1 MREKHRVYLF
11 AAVLLLATL
20 VACSDRLAGPDQP
33 SEAVGGGTL
42 AASTEPP
49 EYICFIWTYD
59 DGEEV
64 CFCERLFHLDPDI
77 TPTVCQN
84 GETPPDC
91 LSEDALEPP
100 PLPTNPTFDDPPDT
114 DDGDGDS
121 PPPPPDEE
129 PGDCGDSP
137 EGCEE
142 EFDQEPTLVCS
153 ETVLRGEV
161 ATCELNL
168 EGNAIDGT
176 EWKATLA
183 DGLGTRFAGSS
194 TQVVQWWGGP
204 LAVNFALDVKL
215 YKNGSVAKTFPTQFV
230 SVEPRSWGWQA
241 NDNSVFKL
249 TQANWP
255 AAAFANDVPLKENV
269 ENGGIQMAGSAMDP
283 DQDFGLIRPNPQKGE
298 PIGSGYTASPAIPV
312 GPNEGLVYVDT
323 ASLESR
329 RHWSMNPYVLETG
342 PGQWQN
348 SQCPTGNWY
357 FINRCHD
364 LFVTP
369 ADTVFESNFQTVEQG
384 GAAWHEGRGKNN
396 SGQGHQAYVEQV
408 ATQSHIDPYFG
419 VEGLVAATA
428 GDLKTDVTNVIIER
442 NERWNDHWVLK
453 QGTPHRDTEP
463 TPGSNWGPFWFVFP
477 DTSGTL
483 WKFELGGE

>member
-49 EYICFIWTYD
+49 DWICVVWVFD

-64 CFCERLFHLDPDI
+64 WFCERVYHLDPNI
-77 TPTVCQN
+77 TPTACQN
-84 GETPPDC
+84 GGTPPDC
-91 LSEDALEPP
+91 FSWEAFEPP
-100 PLPTNPTFDDPPDT
+100 PPPTFDST
-114 DDGDGDS
+114 GIGGGESDDDDA

-129 PGDCGDSP
+129 PGDCDDSP

-142 EFDQEPTLVCS
+142 EFNEEPTLTCS
-153 ETVLRGEV
+153 ETVLRGQPMG
-161 ATCELNL
+161 CQLKL

-176 EWKATLA
+176 EWEATLG
-183 DGLGTRFAGSS
+183 DGFEDRDQGSP
-194 TQVVQWWGGP
+194 TEVHKWWGGP
-204 LAVNFALDVKL
+204 LAVDVVIQLDL
-215 YKNGSVAKTFPTQFV
+215 YKNGTVVKSFTRFV

-283 DQDFGLIRPNPQKGE
+283 GQQHGVIRPDPAQGE
-298 PIGSGYTASPAIPV
+298 AVTSGYTASPAIPV

-323 ASLESR
+323 ASFESR
-329 RHWSMNPYVLETG
+329 RHWSMNPYVLENG
-342 PGQWQN
+342 PGQWQT
-348 SQCPTGNWY
+348 SGQCPTGNWY

-384 GAAWHEGRGKNN
+384 AEWHEGRGKNN
-396 SGQGHQAYVEQV
+396 NGEGHQAFVEQV